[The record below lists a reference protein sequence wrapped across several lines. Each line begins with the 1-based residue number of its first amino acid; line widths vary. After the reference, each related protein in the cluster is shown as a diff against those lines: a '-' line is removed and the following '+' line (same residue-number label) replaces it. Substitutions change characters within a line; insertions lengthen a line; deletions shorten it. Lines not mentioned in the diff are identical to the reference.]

1 MSDYWASGPPAA
13 FSEDNN
19 SSFSVSPSSDLDDD
33 VVYPPYAI
41 VGVAA
46 LVVVLSAALFV
57 PSTDPAHWLGYGLGA
72 FGSAVAVIAY
82 RHVDLR
88 RQRFSGY
95 VSKPWAGMAATALL
109 SMGIALGLAHA
120 YFALQTKTIQ

>member
-1 MSDYWASGPPAA
+1 MSDYWASTPPAA
-13 FSEDNN
+13 FGEDQN
-19 SSFSVSPSSDLDDD
+19 SAFSASPNSDLHDD
-33 VVYPPYAI
+33 VAYPPYRI

-57 PSTDPAHWLGYGLGA
+57 PSNDFAHWLGYGLGA
-72 FGSAVAVIAY
+72 FGSALTVIAY

-95 VSKPWAGMAATALL
+95 VSKPWASKAATALL
-109 SMGIALGLAHA
+109 FVGIALGLAHA
-120 YFALQTKTIQ
+120 YLALQTTTIQ